1 MKKNTKKI
9 CVMLLLAVVAIA
21 SYFVSGTYAKYT
33 RALGGSD
40 TATVAK
46 FSVTAGTLNKKQDAE
61 IALFDTIKEEDTTSA
76 EAHVKENLIAP
87 GTGGQFEIA
96 LTNASEVDVKAVITL
111 KETANEENI
120 PIEYSLDKTEWKKAN
135 TSDERNVEFSN
146 ENEVDLD
153 YVGKNSANTSKDVIV
168 YWRWAYNGTDS
179 TDTTLGEM
187 ETAPKV
193 TTQVTATFT
202 QVD

>member
-46 FSVTAGTLNKKQDAE
+46 FSVTAGTLNKEQNAE

-76 EAHVKENLIAP
+76 EKHVKGNLIAP
-87 GTGGQFEIA
+87 GTGGKFEIA
-96 LTNASEVDVKAVITL
+96 LTNASEVDVDAVITL
-111 KETANEENI
+111 KETANTSNV
-120 PIEYSLDKTEWKKAN
+120 PIKYSLDGTTWDTADATTKTVN
-135 TSDERNVEFSN
+135 LN
-146 ENEVDLD
+146 
-153 YVGKNSANTSKDVIV
+153 YVGGTKDSDTITV
-168 YWRWAYNGTDS
+168 YWRWAFEDKTSEENTTKRDTADTD
-179 TDTTLGEM
+179 LGEK
-187 ETAPKV
+187 ETAPTV
-193 TTQVTATFT
+193 TTKVTATFT

>member
-46 FSVTAGTLNKKQDAE
+46 FSVTAGTLNKEQNAE

-76 EAHVKENLIAP
+76 ENHVKGNLIAP

-96 LTNASEVDVKAVITL
+96 LTNASEVDVDAVITL
-111 KETANEENI
+111 KETANTSNV
-120 PIEYSLDKTEWKKAN
+120 PIKYSLNRTDWATADATTKTVN
-135 TSDERNVEFSN
+135 LN
-146 ENEVDLD
+146 
-153 YVGKNSANTSKDVIV
+153 YVGGTKDSDNITV
-168 YWRWAYNGTDS
+168 YWKWVYAGDDT

-187 ETAPKV
+187 ETAPTV

>member
-46 FSVTAGTLNKKQDAE
+46 FSVTAGTLNKEQNAE

-76 EAHVKENLIAP
+76 ETHVKENLIAP
-87 GTGGQFEIA
+87 GTGGKFDIT
-96 LTNASEVDVKAVITL
+96 LTNASEVDVDAVITL
-111 KETANEENI
+111 KETANTSNV
-120 PIEYSLDKTEWKKAN
+120 PIKYSLDGTNWKTADETTKTVGLNYVGGTK
-135 TSDERNVEFSN
+135 TSD
-146 ENEVDLD
+146 
-153 YVGKNSANTSKDVIV
+153 TITV
-168 YWRWAYNGTDS
+168 YWKWVYAGDDS
-179 TDTTLGEM
+179 ADTKLGEM
-187 ETAPKV
+187 ETAPTV